1 MSAESYRRSRRA
13 HCAASLDAVLADAS
27 LVFPLPGIFGPDVLQ
42 PHHTSRSLS
51 LQDSGRS
58 VSPSNNH
65 SLTYSYPLLECLTL
79 IGQALPEKSASAESN
94 FRQIFRLKNLHLL
107 AVFVLVYVGV
117 EVTIGG
123 WIVTYVIDE
132 RGGGPSSG
140 YISSGFFAGWST
152 VMYEE
157 AC

>member
-1 MSAESYRRSRRA
+1 MLGLAVGLGAFTAPLVSTQFSQMHHWSFHYL
-13 HCAASLDAVLADAS
+13 ASLGLMFSS
-27 LVFPLPGIFGPDVLQ
+27 LIIQVTVYRFR
-42 PHHTSRSLS
+42 T
-51 LQDSGRS
+51 QDGL
-58 VSPSNNH
+58 SPSNDH
-65 SLTYSYPLLECLTL
+65 SLAHSIPLPECLAL
-79 IGQALPEKSASAESN
+79 IGQAPPAKSASAESN
-94 FRQIFRLKNLHLL
+94 FRQIFRLKHLHLL

-140 YISSGFFAGWST
+140 YISSGFFAGWL
-152 VMYEE
+152 MALYEK